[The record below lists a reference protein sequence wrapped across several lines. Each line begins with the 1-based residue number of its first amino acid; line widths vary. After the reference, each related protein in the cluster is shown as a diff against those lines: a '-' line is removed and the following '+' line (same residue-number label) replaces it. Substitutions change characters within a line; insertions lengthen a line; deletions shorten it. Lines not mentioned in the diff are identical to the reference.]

1 MTTRRTPARRTSPRR
16 RSASRKLTWLGI
28 SASVNTLGNN
38 ARSITN
44 VFDTR
49 QASIFH
55 MIGGTIIAIHGEFG
69 ARLTSSTNIANN
81 ARISSGLIMVQGDA
95 MDAGTAG
102 VPDPDL
108 DADASWLHHMDLI
121 MQGDATTDLGQARI
135 KEIHNRSQRKIRA
148 NEALVWSVT
157 NQANVS
163 ADVHLL
169 IRYLVKLP

>member
-1 MTTRRTPARRTSPRR
+1 
-16 RSASRKLTWLGI
+16 
-28 SASVNTLGNN
+28 
-38 ARSITN
+38 
-44 VFDTR
+44 
-49 QASIFH
+49 
-55 MIGGTIIAIHGEFG
+55 
-69 ARLTSSTNIANN
+69 
-81 ARISSGLIMVQGDA
+81 MVQGDA